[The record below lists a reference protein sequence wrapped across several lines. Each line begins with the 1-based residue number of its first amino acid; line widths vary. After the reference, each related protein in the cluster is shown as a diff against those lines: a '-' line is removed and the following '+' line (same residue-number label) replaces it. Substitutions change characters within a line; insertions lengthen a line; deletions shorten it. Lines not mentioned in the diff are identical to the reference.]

1 MNTLPLTTLLIAVV
15 ASASASPA
23 RAADTPSTT
32 SDCVQLGSDQQL
44 VRAGASRNI
53 LLRNGQDHYVVHFQ
67 DDCSAAGYSRKLS
80 FSTEGQQG
88 LLCTAGRSQLQTD
101 SSRCTVA
108 QIEPID
114 EATFK
119 KKTRQRSR

>member
-1 MNTLPLTTLLIAVV
+1 MKTLPLTTLLIAVV

-23 RAADTPSTT
+23 RAADTPSTA